1 MANSCGCV
9 EVQKFRTCCFRCLDS
24 QTIQDHTENLK
35 YQDKD
40 SEVYKEYIFGDDKD
54 IKMILVDERHL
65 RKQKHGDFRD
75 TDLYQMRF
83 GVQIPTGP

>member
-1 MANSCGCV
+1 MSQYLPHDLLRPAGVHN
-9 EVQKFRTCCFRCLDS
+9 EVNDPGDDS
-24 QTIQDHTENLK
+24 QHVGQNLK